1 MPSIQNKLINSLFY
15 LGSLNKNSNSYRRF
29 QTYKQLV
36 SQVEGLDIEPFIY
49 ESITKRFDHHFNFG
63 LGTLKL
69 NAAAKAIEF
78 SKFDLL
84 LIDNRPFLYKST
96 LNYIRKKYPN
106 LKIALVLT
114 DDPNGQYKS
123 GWRLLKKTASLI
135 DIHFVQRKTNVQELF
150 LWGANNVEMCYR
162 SYDLAFHRKK
172 PAIEK
177 NKNYNAGFIGSYE
190 EQREESIKFLIEKG
204 IKVKVIGDGWAKG
217 KHFDL
222 IKPYYGGPS
231 VYGELYVDCINSMQL
246 ALHFLRVGNRDEQD
260 SRTFEIPA
268 CGTPMI
274 AEYSSVHASLFNDNE
289 VLFFKKNEELLDK
302 VRYFTENPQIAAEYA
317 ERAAR
322 RCVEAGYDHKSTLQ
336 KVLDKIQ
343 TV

>member
-1 MPSIQNKLINSLFY
+1 MINSLFY

-36 SQVEGLDIEPFIY
+36 SQVEGLDMESFIY

-69 NAAAKAIEF
+69 NAATKAIDF
-78 SKFDLL
+78 SKFELL
-84 LIDNRPFLYKST
+84 LIDNRPFLFKTT
-96 LNYIRKKYPN
+96 LKYIRKKYPH

-135 DIHFVQRKTNVQELF
+135 DIHFVQRQQNVQEL
-150 LWGANNVEMCYR
+150 LSWGANIVEMCYR
-162 SYDLAFHRKK
+162 SYDPSFHRKK
-172 PAIEK
+172 PTVKK
-177 NKNYNAGFIGSYE
+177 NKNYDAGFIGSYE
-190 EQREESIKFLIEKG
+190 IQREESIKYLIENG
-204 IKVKVIGDGWAKG
+204 IKVQVIGDGWDKG

-222 IKPYYGGPS
+222 IKPFYGGAS
-231 VYGELYVDCINSMQL
+231 VYGELYVDSINSMQI

-274 AEYSSVHASLFNDNE
+274 AEHSSVHASLFNENE
-289 VLFFKKNEELLDK
+289 VLYFNTNEELLNK
-302 VRYFTENPQIAAEYA
+302 VRYFMENPQIAAEYA
-317 ERAAR
+317 ERAAK
-322 RCVEAGYDHKSTLQ
+322 RCVDSGYDHKNTLAS
-336 KVLDKIQ
+336 VLKKIKE
-343 TV
+343 